1 MPTSCTKKAALFPGQ
16 RTVNALADLR
26 DVQPRAVIGQR
37 LRTMSPHD
45 RRKLPLSTRQTK
57 ALCGEDHNP
66 QLETACDLAKADPVI
81 RAKIILDCLPE
92 EVAAMVVSLALDD
105 LDANVEFYKT
115 IIRSVVRGLE

>member
-1 MPTSCTKKAALFPGQ
+1 MPTSRTQKGGHFPGD
-16 RTVNALADLR
+16 RNVNALSTLR
-26 DVQPRAVIGQR
+26 DVEPKQVIGQR

-81 RAKIILDCLPE
+81 RAKIILDCLP
-92 EVAAMVVSLALDD
+92 DD
-105 LDANVEFYKT
+105 LAAAVTHLAWNSFDDQIEFHK
-115 IIRSVVRGLE
+115 IICKAIAGAI